1 MFGEVVTDGNFH
13 PDIAFEINVC
23 NHKILELEAY
33 LGSKIVK
40 PNTNEYRYIETK
52 LQHLYS
58 RIARLKPGETEAD
71 IALKNSIKNL
81 VEQLGEIEERLDEK
95 ILASEI
101 TNETPTLIATGSNEQ
116 SILPSTSVSVHNK
129 LFVPVYKWGIYFIGD
144 AQDREA
150 LSVNAFLE
158 RIEEYRVAR
167 GVSEEELIISL
178 CDLLRGSARL
188 WYSSVKAKIRTW
200 SQFVQLLKEEF
211 LDADYDYELKMAIR
225 EHYQCR
231 DGTERVGSYFA
242 CMLNLFNRLRNP
254 LLEEEKLCIL
264 RRTIDPYYIH
274 RLGLEEI
281 HKVDDLLAAC
291 KKLEVARNLA
301 NQSNRLSN
309 DLVSRLEPDL
319 APPSSSRRHSSTS
332 NGPPRRDHNIK
343 PVNSIVCW
351 NCQELGHSFTD
362 CGKPREAKFCF
373 RCGKANVTKYT
384 CICFRGKRGKRSSE
398 HRSAIYSRKPTIIGN
413 TGWEK
418 MRLLNIRLEK
428 NNTRVRVA
436 NGDDCDVLGLV
447 SLPIELCGRIKV
459 IRALVVLDIAVDI
472 ILGIDFW
479 KDMNII
485 PDFSNHSWH
494 FGNLPAE
501 LMGLTGNKESGLHLI
516 NVEERSQLD

>member
-1 MFGEVVTDGNFH
+1 M
-13 PDIAFEINVC
+13 
-23 NHKILELEAY
+23 
-33 LGSKIVK
+33 
-40 PNTNEYRYIETK
+40 
-52 LQHLYS
+52 
-58 RIARLKPGETEAD
+58 
-71 IALKNSIKNL
+71 
-81 VEQLGEIEERLDEK
+81 
-95 ILASEI
+95 
-101 TNETPTLIATGSNEQ
+101 SNEQ
-116 SILPSTSVSVHNK
+116 SILPSTSVSIHNK
-129 LFVPVYKWGIYFIGD
+129 LFVPVYKWGIYFSGD

-150 LSVNAFLE
+150 LSVNEFLE
-158 RIEEYRVAR
+158 RVEEYRVAR

-178 CDLLRGSARL
+178 CDLLKGSARL
-188 WYSSVKAKIRTW
+188 WNSSLKAKIRTW

-225 EHYQCR
+225 EHYHCR

-319 APPSSSRRHSSTS
+319 APPSSSRRHSSIS
-332 NGPPRRDHNIK
+332 SGPPRRDHNIK
-343 PVNSIVCW
+343 SVNSIACW
-351 NCQELGHSFTD
+351 NCQKLGHSFTN

-373 RCGKANVTKYT
+373 RCGKANVIKYT
-384 CICFRGKRGKRSSE
+384 CTCFRGNGARGRQ
-398 HRSAIYSRKPTIIGN
+398 N
-413 TGWEK
+413 TGRRSTPE
-418 MRLLNIRLEK
+418 NRLEK

-436 NGDDCDVLGLV
+436 NRDDCDVLGLV
-447 SLPIELCGRIKV
+447 SLPIELYGRVKV

-501 LMGLTGNKESGLHLI
+501 LMGLTGNKVSGLYLI
-516 NVEERSQLD
+516 NVEERSRLDRLVFDFFNKMGTTLGCAKGVFHTIDTGDSRPIKQRYYPVFPYIQEKLIWR